1 MVEYN
6 AVAQESNVSL
16 GRQPLKKNPLKAM
29 EVEGHTG
36 EAVCDTLG
44 LEDSLRSAYTIE
56 SVVDSFQKVEALSR
70 FTLGAPCF
78 ETCSLKVQ

>member
-29 EVEGHTG
+29 EGHTG

-44 LEDSLRSAYTIE
+44 FEDSLRSAYTIE